1 MTGEYPATP
10 SESPEIVGVNS
21 EPRQQ
26 ALHTLPKADACVVRR
41 SPQEA
46 HWGMKRPLHPSA
58 ASPGGTAR
66 EWPMNHRPGG
76 WPCGLLQCF
85 CSTSSSVSAIC
96 NAPPPPPRARR
107 PHELPLSYRTL
118 HWRSCARGGGPSP
131 PPAVPPRRYSPHSPS
146 PLFLLPP
153 RSCHRRYRRF
163 CAASPLCRSRAGTGH
178 DFYHRCDRAGFCKR
192 QLRRRGPG
200 RGNAAQACTPCAVRQ
215 SASGE

>member
-96 NAPPPPPRARR
+96 NAPPPPPPRSTAARAALELSHPALALLRARR
-107 PHELPLSYRTL
+107 WSLASSCCAPPPLLSPLSISALFASTPLMPPQVPALLRCLTSL
-118 HWRSCARGGGPSP
+118 QKQGWHWAR
-131 PPAVPPRRYSPHSPS
+131 
-146 PLFLLPP
+146 FLSSL
-153 RSCHRRYRRF
+153 
-163 CAASPLCRSRAGTGH
+163 
-178 DFYHRCDRAGFCKR
+178 
-192 QLRRRGPG
+192 
-200 RGNAAQACTPCAVRQ
+200 
-215 SASGE
+215 